1 METLIYILIGI
12 AIVCCVCSAIMY
24 VLLYKALEDFL
35 NCYKA
40 LDDFLNC
47 YDELNKKVDA
57 LFTLIEQNTKSILT
71 SIESLNESMNKND
84 LTTYRRIDERTN
96 NIMDAIGNAV
106 YNIKSQLP
114 KRKVKK
120 DTISEK

>member
-1 METLIYILIGI
+1 METLVYILIGI
-12 AIVCCVCSAIMY
+12 AIACCVCSAIMY

-35 NCYKA
+35 NCYKE
-40 LDDFLNC
+40 LDDYN
-47 YDELNKKVDA
+47 ELNKKVDA

-71 SIESLNESMNKND
+71 RIESLNESMNKND